1 MYKRLFKDVKAKQ
14 GWRRSSFF
22 KCSHKLW
29 ILEGGGG
36 MGVKTIEPREVELSC
51 MIFDCNV

>member
-14 GWRRSSFF
+14 GQRRSSFF

-51 MIFDCNV
+51 MIFNCNV

>member
-14 GWRRSSFF
+14 GQRRSSFF

-29 ILEGGGG
+29 ILEGGGVG
-36 MGVKTIEPREVELSC
+36 MKTIEPKEVELSC
-51 MIFDCNV
+51 MIFNCNV